1 MSERFKNGIDSFT
14 NQNKTT
20 KKSDNTAYTHAFFS
34 FICKMGNYGFPL
46 SFYLIIKRLVLHI
59 QPVYRHRSEPSVH
72 GAIVTERCPALGVT
86 RRGER

>member
-46 SFYLIIKRLVLHI
+46 TFYLIIKRLVLHI

-72 GAIVTERCPALGVT
+72 GAIVTERGPALGVT

>member
-1 MSERFKNGIDSFT
+1 
-14 NQNKTT
+14 
-20 KKSDNTAYTHAFFS
+20 
-34 FICKMGNYGFPL
+34 MGNYGFPL

-72 GAIVTERCPALGVT
+72 GAIVTERGPALGVT

>member
-1 MSERFKNGIDSFT
+1 
-14 NQNKTT
+14 
-20 KKSDNTAYTHAFFS
+20 
-34 FICKMGNYGFPL
+34 MGNYGFPL

-72 GAIVTERCPALGVT
+72 GAIVTQRGPALGVT

>member
-1 MSERFKNGIDSFT
+1 MALVVLRTRIKQQKSL
-14 NQNKTT
+14 TT
-20 KKSDNTAYTHAFFS
+20 LLTCMHFFP
-34 FICKMGNYGFPL
+34 FICKMGNYHFSH

-72 GAIVTERCPALGVT
+72 GAIVTERGPALGVT

>member
-1 MSERFKNGIDSFT
+1 MALIVLRTRIKQQKSL
-14 NQNKTT
+14 TT
-20 KKSDNTAYTHAFFS
+20 LLTRMHFFS
-34 FICKMGNYGFPL
+34 FICKMGNYGCPH

-72 GAIVTERCPALGVT
+72 GAIVTERGPALGVT

>member
-1 MSERFKNGIDSFT
+1 
-14 NQNKTT
+14 
-20 KKSDNTAYTHAFFS
+20 
-34 FICKMGNYGFPL
+34 MGNYGCPH

-72 GAIVTERCPALGVT
+72 GAIVTERGPALGVT

>member
-1 MSERFKNGIDSFT
+1 MALIVLRTRIKQQKSL
-14 NQNKTT
+14 TT
-20 KKSDNTAYTHAFFS
+20 LLTRMHFFS

-72 GAIVTERCPALGVT
+72 GAIVSERGPALGVT